1 MNSWIRCKLAKPLL
15 PDECTEVGCKNQA
28 VAGGK
33 CGSHRAN
40 AQCTEVG
47 CKNQAHTGGKCRG
60 HRANVA
66 ATKKRKA
73 DIISDTLVESAS
85 QQQRV
90 AHQDTSLQHFLE
102 AAVAKGELIQLVT
115 ATQTSS
121 MVTMETIGRS
131 MVAMQKKIATM
142 QQQLKE
148 SNEQTKIHIHDA
160 AAKRAKLTPKKRWIQ
175 QASEA
180 SDEIEVIDV

>member
-1 MNSWIRCKLAKPLL
+1 M
-15 PDECTEVGCKNQA
+15 
-28 VAGGK
+28 
-33 CGSHRAN
+33 
-40 AQCTEVG
+40 
-47 CKNQAHTGGKCRG
+47 
-60 HRANVA
+60 
-66 ATKKRKA
+66 
-73 DIISDTLVESAS
+73 
-85 QQQRV
+85 
-90 AHQDTSLQHFLE
+90 
-102 AAVAKGELIQLVT
+102 AKGELIQLVT

-160 AAKRAKLTPKKRWIQ
+160 EAKRAKLTPKKRWIQ
-175 QASEA
+175 QAD